1 VVTYSLRDV
10 SKLKKQKKLILQ
22 YIVTYYREEDTL
34 AKVVKFKDASL
45 TASLTYQFF
54 AYLIHN
60 QSNEKYNSILELRR
74 NNRKCYSRCEI

>member
-60 QSNEKYNSILELRR
+60 QLDGKYIYVGELKRNIRLISYSI
-74 NNRKCYSRCEI
+74 